1 MKKNLKGSRVVLTRP
16 DNSNL
21 KKMLEVEGVEVLN
34 MPLTQIV
41 ASNPDNADILKDIA
55 SYQWLCF
62 PSSNAVEGFFNEFF
76 RKYDD
81 IRSIGAMKIAC
92 VGQST
97 ARTLSQKFH
106 LAADV
111 IPQEQNALAMVEAM
125 KENESLEHLKILVA
139 CGNLSRSELQEELVK
154 AEAIVDK
161 FEVYQTQ
168 ATPDSTIDSAISDF
182 VKKGANVL
190 VFTSPS
196 GVDAFFSDIKK
207 FIINKDAPKP
217 KTVAIGSTTASQMR
231 FYSMPVD
238 VIANSPSDEGLAE
251 AIYSLL

>member
-1 MKKNLKGSRVVLTRP
+1 MKKNLSGNRVVLTRP
-16 DNSNL
+16 DNSVL
-21 KKMLEVEGVEVLN
+21 KNMLEKEGVEVLD

-41 ASNPDNADILKDIA
+41 ASNPDNVDILKDIA

-81 IRSIGAMKIAC
+81 IRSIGSMKIAC

-111 IPQEQNALAMVEAM
+111 VPEEQNALAMVEAM
-125 KENESLEHLKILVA
+125 QENESLEHLKILVA
-139 CGNLSRSELQEELVK
+139 CGNLSKKELYEKLDEAQ
-154 AEAIVDK
+154 AIVDK

-168 ATPDSTIDSAISDF
+168 ASPDSSIESAIGDF
-182 VKKGANVL
+182 VSKGANVL

-217 KTVAIGSTTASQMR
+217 KTVAIGNTTASQMR
-231 FYSMPVD
+231 LYAMPVD
-238 VIANSPSDEGLAE
+238 AIAKTSSDEALFE
-251 AIYSLL
+251 AICDLL